1 MSMFPSICLV
11 FSLFRVGLFDGP
23 VALTATLLA
32 FGATSDAGAE
42 SIAAGLGDALLSL
55 LTSNKDGPLLE
66 LSPKGVQAML
76 EGVQQLV
83 QVDAGGPGLLT
94 GLSSEQQQALA
105 AHGSYA
111 GKVLPALLL
120 LLSERHLGALTT
132 WGDGRQGG
140 GRAKVAQLVA
150 MLADILMVPLVTST
164 GTYVAPSLPCHMLIE
179 RVSNAS
185 KGWTIAG
192 SIKTIIWYA

>member
-1 MSMFPSICLV
+1 MSSTLLLC
-11 FSLFRVGLFDGP
+11 RVGLFDGP
-23 VALTATLLA
+23 MALTATLLA

-66 LSPKGVQAML
+66 LSPKGVQALL

-94 GLSSEQQQALA
+94 GVSSEQQQALVT
-105 AHGSYA
+105 HGSYG

-120 LLSERHLGALTT
+120 LLSERHLGALTA

-150 MLADILMVPLVTST
+150 MVADILMVPLVTST
-164 GTYVAPSLPCHMLIE
+164 GGCKAFRAYMAPAHVCELSLWLDVAPSF
-179 RVSNAS
+179 RGNAS
-185 KGWTIAG
+185 LR
-192 SIKTIIWYA
+192 